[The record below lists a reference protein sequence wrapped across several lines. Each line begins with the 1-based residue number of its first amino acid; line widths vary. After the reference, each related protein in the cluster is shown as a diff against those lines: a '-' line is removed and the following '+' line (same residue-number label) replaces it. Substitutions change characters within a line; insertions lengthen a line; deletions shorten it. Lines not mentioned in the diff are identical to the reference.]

1 MSKSCTVDL
10 LASSE
15 QVSRE
20 GEGKYSTELWSEE
33 AVDTIQDLANSS
45 QPWFLQVGL
54 ALLLPFVISLA
65 GGFLC
70 TQGALPGKK
79 LLVPHNN
86 HCLYFLGPGQVDV
99 IL

>member
-1 MSKSCTVDL
+1 MIDL

-20 GEGKYSTELWSEE
+20 GEGKYSTELWAEE

-54 ALLLPFVISLA
+54 GNSCLL
-65 GGFLC
+65 
-70 TQGALPGKK
+70 
-79 LLVPHNN
+79 
-86 HCLYFLGPGQVDV
+86 
-99 IL
+99 